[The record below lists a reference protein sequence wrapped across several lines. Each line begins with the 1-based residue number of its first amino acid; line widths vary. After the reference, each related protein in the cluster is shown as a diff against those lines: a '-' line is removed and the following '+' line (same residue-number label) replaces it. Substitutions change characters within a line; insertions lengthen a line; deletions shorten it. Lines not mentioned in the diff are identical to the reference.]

1 MTVKTRTQHAD
12 AATIRQAI
20 REYRID
26 RITDNIQ
33 HNLGIRDAVIL
44 AIIDPTV
51 TDTEF
56 ARLVDTPQCPES
68 RNIMS
73 MRLTR
78 AFASQGIT
86 DPQDARRYADQLAI
100 NGHGLGYAQ
109 LLAAASY
116 IHWACGDTHTASRLA
131 HDALDHEPAC
141 SLAAIV
147 ISALRRDIQW
157 ATTAQ

>member
-1 MTVKTRTQHAD
+1 MTVTTRTRQAD
-12 AATIRQAI
+12 ATSIRQAI

-33 HNLGIRDAVIL
+33 HSLGIRDAVIL

-51 TDTEF
+51 TDMEF
-56 ARLVDTPQCPES
+56 ARLVDTPQCSES

-86 DPQDARRYADQLAI
+86 DPQCICLMVCVPVYRGFVGR
-100 NGHGLGYAQ
+100 
-109 LLAAASY
+109 
-116 IHWACGDTHTASRLA
+116 
-131 HDALDHEPAC
+131 
-141 SLAAIV
+141 V
-147 ISALRRDIQW
+147 IGEKL
-157 ATTAQ
+157 TM

>member
-1 MTVKTRTQHAD
+1 MTVTTCTRQAD
-12 AATIRQAI
+12 ATSIRQAI

-26 RITDNIQ
+26 RIADNIQ
-33 HNLGIRDAVIL
+33 HSLGIRDAVIL

-51 TDTEF
+51 TDMEF
-56 ARLVDTPQCPES
+56 ARLVDTPQCSES

-116 IHWACGDTHTASRLA
+116 IHWACGDTHSASRLA

-157 ATTAQ
+157 ATNAR

>member
-1 MTVKTRTQHAD
+1 MTIATRTQHID
-12 AATIRQAI
+12 APTIRRAI
-20 REYRID
+20 REHRID
-26 RITDNIQ
+26 RIADNIQ
-33 HNLGIRDAVIL
+33 HSLGIRDATIL
-44 AIIDPTV
+44 AIIDPEV
-51 TDTEF
+51 SDTEF
-56 ARLVDTPQCPES
+56 ARLVDTPQFPES
-68 RNIMS
+68 QNIMD

-78 AFASQGIT
+78 AFTSQGVT

-109 LLAAASY
+109 LLATASY

-157 ATTAQ
+157 AA

>member
-1 MTVKTRTQHAD
+1 MKLSPGVLKMDSATLFGESNQVRFTVDESAST
-12 AATIRQAI
+12 
-20 REYRID
+20 
-26 RITDNIQ
+26 
-33 HNLGIRDAVIL
+33 LG
-44 AIIDPTV
+44 
-51 TDTEF
+51 E
-56 ARLVDTPQCPES
+56 E
-68 RNIMS
+68 
-73 MRLTR
+73 
-78 AFASQGIT
+78 G
-86 DPQDARRYADQLAI
+86 YQLAI